1 MAVGLTLR
9 HDHGSQHISEDFH
22 REIAF
27 LGIKDSPSYVR
38 EPQGNG
44 IAERFVRV
52 LKENLLWA
60 NRFQTVED
68 LRQGLLAF
76 KEIYNRQWR
85 IGRHGYRSP
94 TQVRETQKRQATEA
108 A

>member
-1 MAVGLTLR
+1 MAAGLTLR
-9 HDHGSQHISEDFH
+9 HDRGSQFISEDFQQ
-22 REIAF
+22 EIAF

-44 IAERFVRV
+44 IAERFVRI
-52 LKENLLWA
+52 LKENLLCV
-60 NRFQTVED
+60 RGFQAVED

-76 KEIYNRQWR
+76 KESWR
-85 IGRHGYRSP
+85 VGRHGYKTP
-94 TQVRETQKRQATEA
+94 EQYREKLLSAFAKA